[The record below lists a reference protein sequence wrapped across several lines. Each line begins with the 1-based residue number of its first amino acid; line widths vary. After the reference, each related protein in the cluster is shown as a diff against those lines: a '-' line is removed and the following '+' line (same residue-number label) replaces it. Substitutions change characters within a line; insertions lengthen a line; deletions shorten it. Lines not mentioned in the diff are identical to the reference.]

1 LSEQHAIAIQPE
13 ADIFQPANMPQQL
26 RILVVDDEDLDRV
39 ALRRMLEKSG
49 LNVTLREAESAA
61 EAFETISREQF
72 DCVLLDYHLPDLDG
86 DGIFE
91 YIETTY
97 EEKAPA
103 VVFVSGENNE
113 GLARELLQNGAVD
126 FIDKDDLSAVGLKRA
141 ILFAMARRIRQR
153 QLREVSQFDGLT
165 SLPGRKL
172 CYEMLEDAIEQS
184 SKSSRSGVFIIFEID
199 QFKVLTERYGP
210 AFAESL
216 LQAITARLRTTVRGA
231 DKIGRLAEDQFA
243 VIGQELLAL
252 SGTEV
257 FANKINSALSL
268 PYDLGETGL
277 FVRFNAGAA
286 LFPNDGRT
294 AAEVIKAAEIAL
306 TSSATSSD
314 GKTIYFN
321 AKLGKD
327 QDRHRELQADIGRS
341 LSRNQMMLHYQ
352 PVIDCR
358 NGTLASVETL
368 LRWRHHVYGI
378 VAPGEFLPIA
388 EACGQLSPIGEWVVQ
403 QTTQA
408 AAHWAKTLERP
419 APCTINVGYSQLLS
433 GGFSEALG
441 LEIRRNNLAPSLVGI
456 EFSANILQRVDQTIE
471 NELRAIHGL
480 GVRLIL
486 DNFGVASAS
495 IAGIARLP
503 LHTIK
508 IARQLVLNLTAD
520 PSAER
525 TVRAIA
531 AMASTLGISTTAVG
545 VENEEQ
551 LKILRDI
558 GLEGVQGHLLGTPQS
573 REAFA
578 GWLRKQPAM
587 RKRLFTDGT
596 ANDDEPNPEGDGDQA
611 A

>member
-1 LSEQHAIAIQPE
+1 MIDQGAIAIHPE
-13 ADIFQPANMPQQL
+13 NDFRAANAPQEL
-26 RILVVDDEDLDRV
+26 RILVVDDEDIDRV

-61 EAFETISREQF
+61 EAFETIAREQF

-91 YIETTY
+91 YIETTFA
-97 EEKAPA
+97 EKAPA

-141 ILFAMARRIRQR
+141 ILFAMSRRIRQR

-172 CYEMLEDAIEQS
+172 CYDMLDEAIEES
-184 SKSSRSGVFIIFEID
+184 SASGRSGVFIIFEID
-199 QFKVLTERYGP
+199 QFKPLTERYGP
-210 AFAESL
+210 DFADGL
-216 LQAITARLRTTVRGA
+216 LQAIAARLRTTVRGA
-231 DKIGRLAEDQFA
+231 DKVGRLAENQFA
-243 VIGQELLAL
+243 VIGQEILAP

-257 FANKINSALSL
+257 FANKIMSALRL

-277 FVRFNAGAA
+277 FVRFNAGGS

-306 TSSATSSD
+306 TGSAASSD

-321 AKLGKD
+321 TKLGKD
-327 QDRHRELQADIGRS
+327 QGRRRELQADIGRA
-341 LSRNQMMLHYQ
+341 LSRNQMMLHFQ
-352 PVIDCR
+352 PVVDCR
-358 NGTLASVETL
+358 TGALASVEAL

-388 EACGQLSPIGEWVVQ
+388 ETSGQLAPIGEWVVQ
-403 QTTQA
+403 QTAQA
-408 AAHWAKTLERP
+408 AAHWAKALERP
-419 APCTINVGYSQLLS
+419 APCTINVGYSQLLN

-441 LEIRRNNLAPSLVGI
+441 LEIRRNNLAPSLIGV
-456 EFSANILQRVDQTIE
+456 EFGETVLQRLDQAME
-471 NELRAIHGL
+471 KELRAIHGL
-480 GVRLIL
+480 GMRLIL
-486 DNFGVASAS
+486 DNFGVASSS
-495 IAGIARLP
+495 IAVLARLP
-503 LHTIK
+503 LHAIK
-508 IARQLVLNLTAD
+508 IARQLVLDVTAD
-520 PSAER
+520 RSAER
-525 TVRAIA
+525 AIRAIS
-531 AMASTLGISTTAVG
+531 AMASNLGITATAVG
-545 VENEEQ
+545 VENEAQ
-551 LKILRDI
+551 LAVLRDI
-558 GLEGVQGHLLGTPQS
+558 GLESVQGNLLGSPQS

-578 GWLRKQPAM
+578 GWCRKQPAM
-587 RKRLFTDGT
+587 RKRLFADP
-596 ANDDEPNPEGDGDQA
+596 NDDETPELMGGGQA